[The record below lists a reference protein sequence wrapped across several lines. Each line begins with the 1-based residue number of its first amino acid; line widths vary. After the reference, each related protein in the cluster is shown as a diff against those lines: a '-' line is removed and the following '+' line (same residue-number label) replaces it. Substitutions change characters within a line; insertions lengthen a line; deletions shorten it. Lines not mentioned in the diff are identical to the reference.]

1 VLDKKQAELDAMNE
15 HAMHDMKIAIQCLSD
30 AREEFYRVSKS
41 FNASR
46 DVALYASS
54 AMKAGFRLC
63 AHMDRVLDEQG
74 QMLSEDSDDLEE
86 QVDPVR
92 MEDLPSWRTKQRRTY

>member
-63 AHMDRVLDEQG
+63 AYMDRVLDEQG
-74 QMLSEDSDDLEE
+74 QMLSEDSDDLED
-86 QVDPVR
+86 QVVP
-92 MEDLPSWRTKQRRTY
+92 PA